1 MRDNPAP
8 AAQRTSV
15 ADTIH
20 TRALARAAETEGSTQ
35 ALAGVLH
42 VPENTLLRWM
52 SGRAQMPLRAFLR
65 LVEVLSQHEKK
76 NGGSTGASAAEPQ
89 GNGKLTFAMGEL
101 YARCARCDGS
111 DFLPVAG
118 TPLRMTSELACGSCG
133 ERVVHG
139 DLISQL
145 ARDAVHQSRAMTAAR
160 TKRQAHIAKRA
171 VKPST

>member
-1 MRDNPAP
+1 
-8 AAQRTSV
+8 V

-42 VPENTLLRWM
+42 VPENTLMRWM

-65 LVEVLSQHEKK
+65 LVELLSQHEKK
-76 NGGSTGASAAEPQ
+76 NGGGAGANGGEPQ

-101 YARCARCDGS
+101 YARCARCDGT
-111 DFLPVAG
+111 DFLPAVAG
-118 TPLRMTSELACGSCG
+118 TPLRMTTELACASCA

-145 ARDAVHQSRAMTAAR
+145 ARDAIQQSRAMTVAR
-160 TKRQAHIAKRA
+160 TKRQARAGKGMIKRDL
-171 VKPST
+171 PG